1 MRLAATV
8 MLVRPTDGRHC
19 EVFMLRRSAKSAFA
33 PDAYVFPGGTIDP
46 QDEQPA
52 ARQRTF
58 GDDDTWLRSQFRSL
72 DWPSFPSRIE
82 PVSVEQA
89 GSLVRAALRELFEEA
104 GVLLACDAAGN
115 EVTPAM
121 MQGERRAV
129 QNNDL
134 QFAELLAR
142 ENVFANARA
151 LTLFSQWI
159 TPPSEPRRY
168 DTHFFLA
175 LGSRSHTPLA
185 DTIETHDGV
194 WITPRD
200 ALARAGNGFHLVY
213 PTIKHLERLAEFD
226 DVDALLNFARNK
238 PVYRVMPDDS
248 TGERQFTIPAELERA
263 W

>member
-1 MRLAATV
+1 
-8 MLVRPTDGRHC
+8 MLVRPTDGRHY

-52 ARQRTF
+52 ARRRTF
-58 GDDDTWLRSQFRSL
+58 GADETWLRSQFRSA
-72 DWPSFPSRIE
+72 DWPAFPSRRDS
-82 PVSVEQA
+82 VSVEQA
-89 GSLVRAALRELFEEA
+89 RSLVCAALRELFEEA
-104 GVLLACDAAGN
+104 GVLLACDAAGS
-115 EVTPAM
+115 EVSATLT
-121 MQGERRAV
+121 QSERRAV

-159 TPPSEPRRY
+159 TPPTEPRRY

-175 LGSRSHTPLA
+175 LGSQTHAPLA

-194 WITPRD
+194 WITPGD
-200 ALARAGNGFHLVY
+200 ALARAGNGFRLVY
-213 PTIKHLERLAEFD
+213 PTIKHLERLAQFG
-226 DVDALLNFARNK
+226 DVDELLDFARSK
-238 PVYRVMPDDS
+238 PIYRVMPDD
-248 TGERQFTIPAELERA
+248 TGERHFTMPAELENA